1 MSGLRRTSALA
12 LAGGIMLLTGCQD
25 EAGTGSAADG
35 PASSAAAPASVASS
49 AAAASSAGAAER
61 TASPAGDASPSSGS
75 AATGTPSQ
83 SAGASPKRAT
93 EGAGTPA
100 AHAPTAV
107 AGCRN
112 LTAGDAVKADVTR
125 TYRRDVTHF
134 EHIEPVPHVFFYGQC
149 GTVRYAATR
158 FRPFAGATQAE
169 LVGMQDEGS
178 VTKYFRDSGGG
189 WVYVATDGFPVGPH
203 GCGDIPAIPDALAT
217 AWGNCSIAP

>member
-1 MSGLRRTSALA
+1 MAGLRRTSALA

-25 EAGTGSAADG
+25 TAGTGSAAG
-35 PASSAAAPASVASS
+35 APGSSAAA
-49 AAAASSAGAAER
+49 SAGAAEPSAPA
-61 TASPAGDASPSSGS
+61 TEATSSSASPAV
-75 AATGTPSQ
+75 TGTPSHG
-83 SAGASPKRAT
+83 SATGSPKRAT
-93 EGAGTPA
+93 EQATTPA
-100 AHAPTAV
+100 ARTPTAV

-125 TYRRDVTHF
+125 TYRHDVTHF
-134 EHIEPVPHVFFYGQC
+134 EHIGPVPHVLFYGRC

-158 FRPFAGATQAE
+158 FQPFAGATQAE

-189 WVYVATDGFPVGPH
+189 WVYVATDGFPVAPH

>member
-1 MSGLRRTSALA
+1 MAGLRRTSALA

-25 EAGTGSAADG
+25 TAGAGSAADA
-35 PASSAAAPASVASS
+35 PASSAAA
-49 AAAASSAGAAER
+49 SAGAAEPS
-61 TASPAGDASPSSGS
+61 ASATGATSPSSS
-75 AATGTPSQ
+75 PAVTGTPSHG
-83 SAGASPKRAT
+83 SATGSPKRAT
-93 EGAGTPA
+93 ERAGAPA
-100 AHAPTAV
+100 DRTPTAV

-125 TYRRDVTHF
+125 TYRHDVTHF
-134 EHIEPVPHVFFYGQC
+134 EHIGPVPHVFFYGQC

-158 FRPFAGATQAE
+158 FQPFAGATQAE

-178 VTKYFRDSGGG
+178 VTKYFRDAGGG
-189 WVYVATDGFPVGPH
+189 WVYVATDGFPVAPH

>member
-1 MSGLRRTSALA
+1 MAGLRRTSALA

-25 EAGTGSAADG
+25 TAGAGSAADTPG
-35 PASSAAAPASVASS
+35 SSAAASD
-49 AAAASSAGAAER
+49 GAAEPSASA
-61 TASPAGDASPSSGS
+61 TGTMSPPSSPAV
-75 AATGTPSQ
+75 TGTPSHG
-83 SAGASPKRAT
+83 SATGSPKRAT
-93 EGAGTPA
+93 ERAGTPA
-100 AHAPTAV
+100 DRTPTAV

-125 TYRRDVTHF
+125 TYRHDVTHF
-134 EHIEPVPHVFFYGQC
+134 EHIGPVPHVFFYGQC

-158 FRPFAGATQAE
+158 FQPFAGATQAE

-178 VTKYFRDSGGG
+178 VTKYFRDAGGG
-189 WVYVATDGFPVGPH
+189 WVYVATDGFPVAPH

>member
-1 MSGLRRTSALA
+1 MAGLRRTSALA

-25 EAGTGSAADG
+25 TAGAGSAADTPG
-35 PASSAAAPASVASS
+35 SSAAA
-49 AAAASSAGAAER
+49 SAGAAEPSASA
-61 TASPAGDASPSSGS
+61 TGATSPSLSPAV
-75 AATGTPSQ
+75 TGTPSHG
-83 SAGASPKRAT
+83 SATGSPKRAT
-93 EGAGTPA
+93 ERATERAGTPA
-100 AHAPTAV
+100 DRTPTAV

-125 TYRRDVTHF
+125 TYRHDVTHF
-134 EHIEPVPHVFFYGQC
+134 EHIGPVPHVFFYGQC

-158 FRPFAGATQAE
+158 FQPFAGATQAE

-178 VTKYFRDSGGG
+178 VTKYFRDAGGG
-189 WVYVATDGFPVGPH
+189 WVYVATDGFPVAPH

>member
-25 EAGTGSAADG
+25 PAGTGSAADT
-35 PASSAAAPASVASS
+35 PASSAVASAAEAVRKDTPAPA
-49 AAAASSAGAAER
+49 
-61 TASPAGDASPSSGS
+61 ASPSSSPDGTSAPSRGS
-75 AATGTPSQ
+75 ATG
-83 SAGASPKRAT
+83 SPERAT
-93 EGAGTPA
+93 ATPA
-100 AHAPTAV
+100 GHAATAV

-112 LTAGDAVKADVTR
+112 LAAGDAVKAEVTR
-125 TYRRDVTHF
+125 MYRHDVTHF
-134 EHIEPVPHVFFYGQC
+134 QHIEPVPHTFFYGQC

-158 FRPFAGATQAE
+158 FQPFAGATQAE

-189 WVYVATDGFPVGPH
+189 WAYIASDGLPAGPH

-217 AWGNCSIAP
+217 AWGNCSFAR

>member
-1 MSGLRRTSALA
+1 MAGLRRTSALA

-25 EAGTGSAADG
+25 TAGTSSAAG
-35 PASSAAAPASVASS
+35 TSGSSAAA
-49 AAAASSAGAAER
+49 SAGASEPS
-61 TASPAGDASPSSGS
+61 ASATEATSPSSS
-75 AATGTPSQ
+75 PAATGTPSHG
-83 SAGASPKRAT
+83 SATGSPKRAT
-93 EGAGTPA
+93 ERTTERATTPA
-100 AHAPTAV
+100 ARTPTAV

-125 TYRRDVTHF
+125 TYRHDVTHF
-134 EHIEPVPHVFFYGQC
+134 EHIGPVPHVFFYGRC

-158 FRPFAGATQAE
+158 FQPFAGATQAE

-189 WVYVATDGFPVGPH
+189 WVYVATDGFPVAPH